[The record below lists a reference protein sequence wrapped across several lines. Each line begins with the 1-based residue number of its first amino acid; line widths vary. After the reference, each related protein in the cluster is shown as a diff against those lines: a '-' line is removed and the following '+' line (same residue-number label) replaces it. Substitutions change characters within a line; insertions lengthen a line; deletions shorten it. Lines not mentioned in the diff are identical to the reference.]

1 MAVNIPLPN
10 SVAALEAVAAVKAL
24 NLAAVLG
31 ISSVVVEGDS
41 KIVIKAL
48 LSEDISFADHGH
60 LVEEAKLLSALFSF
74 CSFSHVKR
82 QGNSA
87 AHHLARHAS
96 SQLVWIEDDPPN
108 F

>member
-1 MAVNIPLPN
+1 MLLSA
-10 SVAALEAVAAVKAL
+10 E
-24 NLAAVLG
+24 LG
-31 ISSVVVEGDS
+31 LSSFVVEGDS

-60 LVEEAKLLSALFSF
+60 LVEEAKLIFALFSF

-87 AHHLARHAS
+87 AYRLVRHVS
-96 SQLVWIEDDPPN
+96 SKLVWMEDRSEERRVGKEC
-108 F
+108 